1 MISGRF
7 WAGLALLL
15 VLCVAAPAS
24 AKFEIKKVDPS
35 VVRIFIL
42 ATRDGKTAPI
52 GSGSGFVINDE
63 GIVATNNHVVDPRGL
78 PKGVK
83 LAAIVV
89 PDGGFEENQLRRAQV
104 LWASPEVD
112 LALIKVEGL
121 KRPPVVISTLGPDI
135 APEQGDDV
143 YAVGFPGAA
152 DAGGTSGLIKSTLT
166 SGVVGKLLIGRADP
180 KEKDRP
186 IIQHNAAV
194 NPGNSGGPLFDEC
207 NEVVGINTFVPS
219 SQMEIVKEGERVTA
233 SGAAISGIY
242 FSPHISTLVDVLKS
256 KNIKFTGSDQKCAAA
271 APGQS
276 PMIYVYIGIAALLA
290 ATSMILALRRPRERV
305 VQVVETYSQMLRRK
319 GGSAAAAARRDSAT
333 GAGQPAGAG
342 ATAPL
347 DAGWVLSGF
356 DAEGRTVRVVI
367 GDTQLARAQK
377 GLVIGRQ
384 RSLAELLLTD
394 GSVSRRHARIVPLD
408 GGIGIIDLNSSNG
421 TMIDGRRL
429 PPYADPVPLRAGD
442 SLTLGD
448 VRLKLS
454 RS

>member
-1 MISGRF
+1 MTIRRF
-7 WAGLALLL
+7 WAGLALAM
-15 VLCVAAPAS
+15 VLCVAVPAS

-63 GIVATNNHVVDPRGL
+63 GVVATNNHVIDSRNL

-89 PDGGFEENQLRRAQV
+89 PDGGFEANQLRRAEV
-104 LWASPEVD
+104 VWASPEVD
-112 LALIKVEGL
+112 LALIKVDGL
-121 KRPPVVISTLGPDI
+121 KRPPVVISTLGPDV
-135 APEQGDDV
+135 APEQGDAV
-143 YAVGFPGAA
+143 FAVGFPGAA

-166 SGVVGKLLIGRADP
+166 SGVVGKLLVGRADP
-180 KEKDRP
+180 KEKDRA

-194 NPGNSGGPLFDEC
+194 NPGNSGGPLFNDC

-242 FSPHISTLVDVLKS
+242 FSPHISTLVEVMRGKS
-256 KNIKFTGSDQKCAAA
+256 IKFTGADTKCVAA

-276 PMIYVYIGIAALLA
+276 PMLYIYIGIAALLA
-290 ATSMILALRRPRERV
+290 AASMVLALRRPRERV

-319 GGSAAAAARRDSAT
+319 GGAGAARREAAPAAGPAAAAPG
-333 GAGQPAGAG
+333 GA
-342 ATAPL
+342 L

-394 GSVSRRHARIVPLD
+394 GSVSRRHARVVPLD

-429 PPYADPVPLRAGD
+429 APYADPVPLKAGD

-448 VRLKLS
+448 VKLKLS

>member
-1 MISGRF
+1 MNSGRF

-42 ATRDGKTAPI
+42 ATREGKTAPI

-89 PDGGFEENQLRRAQV
+89 PDGGFEENQLRRAEV

-112 LALIKVEGL
+112 LALIKVDGL
-121 KRPPVVISTLGPDI
+121 KRPPVVISTLGPDV

-166 SGVVGKLLIGRADP
+166 SGVVGKLLVGRADP

-194 NPGNSGGPLFDEC
+194 NPGNSGGPLFNEC
-207 NEVVGINTFVPS
+207 NEVIGINTFVPS

-242 FSPHISTLVDVLKS
+242 FSPHISTLVEVLKS
-256 KNIKFTGSDQKCAAA
+256 KNITFTGSDQKCVAAP
-271 APGQS
+271 PGQS
-276 PMIYVYIGIAALLA
+276 PMIYVYIGVAALLA
-290 ATSMILALRRPRERV
+290 AASMVLALRRPRERV

-319 GGSAAAAARRDSAT
+319 GGSAAAAAARRDGAI
-333 GAGQPAGAG
+333 GAGPAAGGAP
-342 ATAPL
+342 APE
-347 DAGWVLSGF
+347 AGWVLSGF
-356 DAEGRTVRVVI
+356 DAEGRTVRVTI

-394 GSVSRRHARIVPLD
+394 GSVSRRHARVVPLD

-429 PPYADPVPLRAGD
+429 APYADPVPLRAGD

>member
-1 MISGRF
+1 MTIRRF
-7 WAGLALLL
+7 WAGLALAM
-15 VLCVAAPAS
+15 VLCVAVPAS

-63 GIVATNNHVVDPRGL
+63 GVVATNNHVIDSRNL

-89 PDGGFEENQLRRAQV
+89 PDGGFEANQLRRAEV
-104 LWASPEVD
+104 VWASPEVD
-112 LALIKVEGL
+112 LALIKVDGL
-121 KRPPVVISTLGPDI
+121 KRPPVVISTLGPDV
-135 APEQGDDV
+135 APEQGDAV
-143 YAVGFPGAA
+143 FAVGFPGAA

-166 SGVVGKLLIGRADP
+166 SGVVGKLLVGRADP
-180 KEKDRP
+180 KEKDRA

-194 NPGNSGGPLFDEC
+194 NPGNSGGPLFNDC

-242 FSPHISTLVDVLKS
+242 FSPHISTLVEVMRSKS
-256 KNIKFTGSDQKCAAA
+256 IKFDGTDARCVAAA
-271 APGQS
+271 AGQS
-276 PMIYVYIGIAALLA
+276 PMLLIYIGVAGLLA
-290 ATSMILALRRPRERV
+290 AASMVLALRRPRERV

-319 GGSAAAAARRDSAT
+319 GGAGAARREAAPAAGPAAAAPG
-333 GAGQPAGAG
+333 GA
-342 ATAPL
+342 L
-347 DAGWVLSGF
+347 DNGWVLSGF

-394 GSVSRRHARIVPLD
+394 GSVSRRHARVVPLD

-429 PPYADPVPLRAGD
+429 APYADPVALKAGD

-448 VRLKLS
+448 VKLKLS

>member
-1 MISGRF
+1 MTRRF
-7 WAGLALLL
+7 WAGLALIVALS
-15 VLCVAAPAS
+15 VAAPAS

-42 ATRDGKTAPI
+42 ATQGGKTAPI
-52 GSGSGFVINDE
+52 GSGSGFVINED
-63 GIVATNNHVVDPRGL
+63 GVVATNNHVITDKNL
-78 PKGVK
+78 PKGAK

-89 PDGGFEENQLRRAQV
+89 PDGGFEPDQLKKAEV
-104 LWASPEVD
+104 IWASPEVD
-112 LALIKVEGL
+112 LALIKVAGL
-121 KRPPVVISTLGPDI
+121 KRPPVLISTLGPDVQ
-135 APEQGDDV
+135 PEQGEAV

-166 SGVVGKLLIGRADP
+166 SGVVGKLLLGRADP

-194 NPGNSGGPLFDEC
+194 NPGNSGGPLFNEC

-219 SQMEIVKEGERVTA
+219 SQMEIVKEGERTTA

-256 KNIKFTGSDQKCAAA
+256 KDIKFNGTGERCVAA
-271 APGQS
+271 APGES
-276 PMIYVYIGIAALLA
+276 PMVYIYIAVAALLA
-290 ATSMILALRRPRERV
+290 LSSLVLALRRPRERV

-319 GGSAAAAARRDSAT
+319 GGGAARRDST
-333 GAGQPAGAG
+333 MGAGTPGAAAAAGG
-342 ATAPL
+342 PL
-347 DAGWVLSGF
+347 DSGWVLSGF

-394 GSVSRRHARIVPLD
+394 ASMSRRHARIVPHD
-408 GGIGIIDLNSSNG
+408 GGLGVIDLNSSNG
-421 TMIDGRRL
+421 TMVEGRRL
-429 PPYADPVPLRAGD
+429 TPYAEAVPLKAGD

-448 VRLKLS
+448 VKLKLS

>member
-1 MISGRF
+1 MTLGRF

-15 VLCVAAPAS
+15 ALCVAAPAS

-63 GIVATNNHVVDPRGL
+63 GVVATNNHVVDPRGL

-89 PDGGFEENQLRRAQV
+89 PDGGFEANQLRRAEV
-104 LWASPEVD
+104 LWASPELD
-112 LALIKVEGL
+112 LALIKVDGL
-121 KRPPVVISTLGPDI
+121 KRPPVVISTLGPDV

-166 SGVVGKLLIGRADP
+166 SGVVGKLLVGRADP

-219 SQMEIVKEGERVTA
+219 SQMEIVREGERVTA

-242 FSPHISTLVDVLKS
+242 FSPHISTLVEVLRSKS
-256 KNIKFTGSDQKCAAA
+256 IKFTAADQKCVAA

-276 PMIYVYIGIAALLA
+276 PMLYVYIGIAALLA

-319 GGSAAAAARRDSAT
+319 GGAAAARRDSAM
-333 GAGQPAGAG
+333 GAGEPAGGTPSA
-342 ATAPL
+342 AL

-408 GGIGIIDLNSSNG
+408 GGLGIIDLNSSNG

-429 PPYADPVPLRAGD
+429 APYADPVPLRAGD

-448 VRLKLS
+448 VKLKLS